1 MSSSLTDEIDYFI
14 TNYSQFQKNP
24 ENSKNKNY
32 EISDTIHPKTGNITS
47 FSFVLTSV
55 PDKEE
60 VKVDIYDD
68 KQYFFSSLD
77 DFVDWFFDN
86 FGVNCLTRTAIR
98 HPLILPRFD
107 EEKENELY

>member
-1 MSSSLTDEIDYFI
+1 MSSSLIENINHFI
-14 TNYSQFQKNP
+14 ENYTQFD
-24 ENSKNKNY
+24 SKEQNY
-32 EISDTIHPKTGNITS
+32 EISDTIHPRTGNITS
-47 FSFVLTSV
+47 FRFALTSV

-68 KQYFFSSLD
+68 KQYFFGSLD

-86 FGVNCLTRTAIR
+86 FGVNCLTRSAIR

-107 EEKENELY
+107 EEEELNQEI